1 MVLRTL
7 VAKLRKAKIVSSQ
20 TPIHVFTNKF
30 NGKLDYKARCI
41 DIDSS
46 NVQTFLLRQCTV
58 TDFSVNNID
67 GIITLIVRI
76 SSDDYREALNELM
89 KSYMYKVNKSS
100 ELTEFE
106 KQYGKL
112 LLLDTDDFLFFCR

>member
-7 VAKLRKAKIVSSQ
+7 VTKLREAKIVSSH
-20 TPIHVFTNKF
+20 TPIYVFTNKL

-46 NVQTFLLRQCTV
+46 NVQAFLLRQCTV
-58 TDFSVNNID
+58 RDFSVNDID
-67 GIITLIVRI
+67 DIITLTVRI
-76 SSDDYREALNELM
+76 SSYDYRKALNELIQ
-89 KSYMYKVNKSS
+89 SYMYKANDVSS

-106 KQYGKL
+106 LQYGKL
-112 LLLDTDDFLFFCR
+112 LLLDADNILYD